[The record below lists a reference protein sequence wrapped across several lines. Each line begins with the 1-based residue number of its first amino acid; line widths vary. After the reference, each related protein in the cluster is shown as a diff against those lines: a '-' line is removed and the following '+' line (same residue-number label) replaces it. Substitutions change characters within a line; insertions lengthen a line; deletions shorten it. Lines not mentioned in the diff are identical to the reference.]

1 MSALVREPGDGPS
14 KDGPLNYAPKKV
26 RRPEPQPDPNPAVA
40 PPTADAALQVPAL
53 ESTEPP
59 WKRPKRRAVFA
70 GDAAIVELRGRLA
83 LAPDRIPEPPP
94 PSSTSPNYV
103 LPRRLAGVAVVT
115 VVGVIG
121 YQLGSAPPAS
131 PARPALPSG
140 QSNQQGLASK
150 RSVAY
155 PPQSADLAFPSPGA
169 AKAVVLQTDEQ
180 KLRDAGPSRAM
191 PQQLTVRAVQPQ
203 HADDAA
209 MLTFSA
215 KGADTNASAVIGGL
229 APGSAL
235 SAGTQVAPNTWRLS
249 VGELTSA
256 VITPPRGFVGAM
268 DLTVE
273 LRLADNTVADRKDL
287 QLEWPGK
294 NVLAPAKS
302 QPPQHNAAEIAL
314 MMKSA
319 AALMAN
325 GDISAARMMYQPLA
339 EEGEAMAAIAL
350 AETYDP
356 LVLRK
361 SNVTRGITPDV
372 ALAQSWY
379 EKAKALGSAVAPERI
394 ERLARLPE

>member
-1 MSALVREPGDGPS
+1 MSVPVREPGDGPS
-14 KDGPLNYAPKKV
+14 KDGPLNYEPKEV
-26 RRPEPQPDPNPAVA
+26 RHPEPEPDPNPAGA
-40 PPTADAALQVPAL
+40 PPKADAAPQRPEPP

-59 WKRPKRRAVFA
+59 WKRPKQRAVFA
-70 GDAAIVELRGRLA
+70 GDVAIAELRARLA
-83 LAPDRIPEPPP
+83 LAPDRLPEPPP
-94 PSSTSPNYV
+94 PASPGLKHV
-103 LPRRLAGVAVVT
+103 LARRLAGVAVVT

-131 PARPALPSG
+131 PPRPALPSG

-155 PPQSADLAFPSPGA
+155 PPQSAELAFRSPGA
-169 AKAVVLQTDEQ
+169 EKAIVLQTDEQ
-180 KLRDAGPSRAM
+180 KLRDAASARAM
-191 PQQLTVRAVQPQ
+191 SQQLTVGAVRPR

-215 KGADTNASAVIGGL
+215 K
-229 APGSAL
+229 
-235 SAGTQVAPNTWRLS
+235 
-249 VGELTSA
+249 
-256 VITPPRGFVGAM
+256 PPKH
-268 DLTVE
+268 D
-273 LRLADNTVADRKDL
+273 
-287 QLEWPGK
+287 
-294 NVLAPAKS
+294 
-302 QPPQHNAAEIAL
+302 AAEIAL
-314 MMKSA
+314 MMKSG

-325 GDISAARMMYQPLA
+325 GDISAARLMYQSLA

-361 SNVTRGITPDV
+361 SKIAGGITPDV

-379 EKAKALGSAVAPERI
+379 EKAKALGSAVALERI